1 MDISIVGYAHAMSLD
16 LARQLFETGRA
27 HALASVLLYRS
38 ALLEGVERGIEDP
51 EHFAFNGTYSLSTHY
66 LLGLGLELM
75 LKAAIVAWGG
85 PSDDKSLREIGHDL
99 IKALDLAEEAGF
111 NSAAP
116 NLRDILNVLHEP
128 FKQHWFRYGRPDE
141 FGLPGDF
148 AQVVATLEVLDE
160 ELRARLLFE

>member
-1 MDISIVGYAHAMSLD
+1 M
-16 LARQLFETGRA
+16 
-27 HALASVLLYRS
+27 
-38 ALLEGVERGIEDP
+38 
-51 EHFAFNGTYSLSTHY
+51 
-66 LLGLGLELM
+66 
-75 LKAAIVAWGG
+75 AWGG

-99 IKALDLAEEAGF
+99 IKALDLAEAAGF

>member
-1 MDISIVGYAHAMSLD
+1 
-16 LARQLFETGRA
+16 
-27 HALASVLLYRS
+27 
-38 ALLEGVERGIEDP
+38 
-51 EHFAFNGTYSLSTHY
+51 
-66 LLGLGLELM
+66 M

-99 IKALDLAEEAGF
+99 IKALDLAEAAGF

-141 FGLPGDF
+141 FGLPC
-148 AQVVATLEVLDE
+148 LDE
-160 ELRARLLFE
+160 SRCAACP